1 LTFPL
6 LLNFNTFRTSK
17 EMNTDTKLSLTTR
30 NLLETAI
37 QPHEV
42 GAVRLLIIGMK
53 DSRPAM

>member
-1 LTFPL
+1 VDNT
-6 LLNFNTFRTSK
+6 NFNTFITSK

-42 GAVRLLIIGMK
+42 GAVRLLNIGMK